1 MGSFSVFMSA
11 EVVIDIETQNIP
23 ASEGN
28 FRDVKVALVG
38 VFTYDEGQFR
48 AFREEELGELWP
60 ILERAERIIGFNTEH
75 FDLPILNNY
84 YPGNLLDLP
93 QLDILK
99 VVHGILGFRIKLNDL
114 AKATLQVEKSG
125 QGLQAMQ
132 WFAAGEWGK
141 IEKYCLDDVRITRDL
156 YEYGKKNRQLFFS
169 DPAGIKPFPVNFALQ
184 KKEAAQLVR
193 PGFNLTL
200 PL

>member
-1 MGSFSVFMSA
+1 MSA

-23 ASEGN
+23 ENEGN
-28 FRDVKVALVG
+28 FKDVKVALVG
-38 VFTYDEGQFR
+38 IFTYEDGKFR
-48 AFREEELGELWP
+48 AFREEGLSGLWP

-93 QLDILK
+93 QLDLLK
-99 VVHGILGFRIKLNDL
+99 IVQGVLGFRVKLNDL
-114 AKATLQVEKSG
+114 AKATLQTEKSG
-125 QGLQAMQ
+125 QGLQAME
-132 WFAAGEWGK
+132 WFAKGEWENL
-141 IEKYCLDDVRITRDL
+141 EKYCLDDVRITRDL
-156 YEYGKKNRQLFFS
+156 YEYGKKNRQLFYS
-169 DPAGIKPFPVNFALQ
+169 DPAGLKPFPVNFLPQ
-184 KKEAAQLVR
+184 KKQAATLVR